1 LCYNKNDFNIKEVI
15 MGNILKEMSMLN
27 GVPGNERQVRQYMA
41 KQMKG
46 LADITYDNLG
56 SIIGEKIG
64 EKDGPKIM
72 VAGHMDEVGFLV
84 TTISEEGYIKFTPAG
99 GWWSQVMLAQQLDIT
114 TSKGDVIRGVIGAKA
129 PHILSPEERKKPVEI
144 KDMFIDVGVKDKEEA
159 EKLGIKPG
167 DMITPYIEFKK
178 LSNKKYLLGKAWDN
192 RVGCAAAID
201 VLKNIQD
208 KKHKNRYYAVGTVME
223 EVGLRGATTSA
234 HRINPDIGVALDTTI
249 AFDFPGGNKNT
260 ELGKGVGIMFKDSSM
275 VGHKGLRD
283 FAIELCEKHNIPFQL
298 TYLER
303 GGTDGGAMHIATDG
317 APSIALCLP
326 VRYLHSHTSIV
337 HKDDYDAMVKL
348 VTLMV
353 EHLDQETVDNITYQR

>member
-1 LCYNKNDFNIKEVI
+1 
-15 MGNILKEMSMLN
+15 MNILQDMSMLN
-27 GVPGNERQVRQYMA
+27 GIPGNEKQVRNYM
-41 KQMKG
+41 KQQMDG
-46 LADITYDNLG
+46 LAEISFDNLG

-64 EKDGPKIM
+64 KKNGPKIM
-72 VAGHMDEVGFLV
+72 VAGHMDEVGFMV
-84 TTISEEGYIKFTPAG
+84 TTLTDEGYVKFTPAG

-114 TSKGDVIRGVIGAKA
+114 TSTGAVIRGVIGAKA
-129 PHILSPEERKKPVEI
+129 PHILTPEELKKPVAI
-144 KDMFIDVGVKDKEEA
+144 KDMFIDVGVDDKDA
-159 EKLGIKPG
+159 AVALGIKPG
-167 DMITPYIEFKK
+167 DMITPYIQYKE
-178 LSNKKYLLGKAWDN
+178 LSNPKYLLGKAWDN

-201 VLKNIQD
+201 ALKQLQD
-208 KKHKNRYYAVGTVME
+208 TAHPNRYYAVGTVME

-234 HRINPDIGVALDTTI
+234 HTINPDIGIALDTTI

-260 ELGKGVGIMFKDSSM
+260 QLGKGVGIMFKDSSM

-283 FAIELCEKHNIPFQL
+283 YTISLCEKYDIPYQL

-303 GGTDGGAMHIATDG
+303 GGTDGGAMHLATDG

-348 VTLMV
+348 VVKLVETLD
-353 EHLDQETVDNITYQR
+353 HETVHNITYER

>member
-1 LCYNKNDFNIKEVI
+1 
-15 MGNILKEMSMLN
+15 MANILKDLSMLN
-27 GVPGNERQVRQYMA
+27 AVPGNERQVRQYMA
-41 KQMKG
+41 NHMDGK
-46 LADITYDNLG
+46 ATVSYDNLG

-64 EKDGPKIM
+64 DPKGPKIM

-84 TTISEEGYIKFTPAG
+84 TTFTDEGYVKFTTAG

-129 PHILSPEERKKPVEI
+129 PHILTPEERKKPVEI
-144 KDMFIDVGVKDKEEA
+144 KNMFIDLGVADKDAAKA
-159 EKLGIKPG
+159 LGIKPG
-167 DMITPYIEFKK
+167 DMITPYIEYKE
-178 LSNKKYLLGKAWDN
+178 LTDKKYLLGKAWDN
-192 RVGCAAAID
+192 RVGCAAAME
-201 VLKNIQD
+201 VLDNLQNKL
-208 KKHKNRYYAVGTVME
+208 HKNRYYAVGTVME

-234 HRINPDIGVALDTTI
+234 SRINPDIGIALDTTI
-249 AFDFPGGNKNT
+249 AYDFPGGDKST
-260 ELGKGVGIMFKDSSM
+260 QLGKGVGIMFKDSSM

-283 FAIELCEKHNIPFQL
+283 FVMQVADDHDIPYQL

-303 GGTDGGAMHIATDG
+303 GGTDGGAIHMALDG

-348 VTLMV
+348 VTLLV
-353 EHLDQETVDNITYQR
+353 EKLDQETVDRITYQ